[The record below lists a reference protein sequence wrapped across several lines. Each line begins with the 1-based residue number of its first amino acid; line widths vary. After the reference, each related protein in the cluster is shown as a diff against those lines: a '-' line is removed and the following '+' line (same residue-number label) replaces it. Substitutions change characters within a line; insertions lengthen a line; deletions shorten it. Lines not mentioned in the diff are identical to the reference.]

1 VFSVP
6 RRSLAL
12 LTALAVSAVGS
23 LVFASPAL
31 AADSTRPTVTLEA
44 PASNFV
50 FSGDTVTVSATDD
63 SGLARLAAT
72 LYNASGLVAVVGTAS
87 ASGTSGSASWTLPAL
102 ADGDYELRIGANDA
116 AGNNATVRTSVIVDT
131 VAPDVTISTPS
142 PGLVVAPGTIIPLV
156 GSISE
161 AHPFRT
167 YVAVQ
172 GVDSD
177 IDETGLTSVSRSI
190 DTTGFASGTYI
201 AQIEARDA
209 AGNKDSGS
217 IAKVTFTVDADA
229 PDVVITSPAAGSFVK
244 PGAVLDFTATISD
257 ANPSIYYS
265 QLDGVGLEYGS
276 SSSLTNYATTV
287 DTTGWA
293 DGSVHVFKFEAR
305 DAFNQKDAGSTA
317 VVRVRADALAP
328 VVTFTAPSSGDLVA
342 GTLTVSGTVADAGS
356 GVNSLDVRVRA
367 ADPVT
372 GVCNGTAVKFDVPF
386 APDGA
391 WSIDIDTSV
400 FPDGEYC
407 IIAHAED
414 AVGNGNGQS
423 TRLREIEFDNT
434 APATPTV
441 AFPTGYTLE
450 ASEFRWYPVT
460 DPNGVR
466 YEVVLGRG
474 PNTTDGRLNDGVTIG
489 SDLTGTTLA
498 YDIPTGPLRW
508 QVRAIDDLGNASAWS
523 SGTGAQ
529 IIGIPEII
537 TPTTGYTFSETS
549 LTATWTAVFGIGGV
563 DHYEVEYGV
572 DGDGDGTLEYEY
584 VDVPGTAWTAGAT
597 VSHTQSFS
605 AGYEGPLSIRV
616 RAVYNIPY
624 RASDPSSVNGPWSAP
639 VVHYTR
645 DATAPTIQ
653 IDEPL
658 DGAIFSPRESI
669 DVTVTAADAGAL
681 NRIGVNL
688 FDEDSTAFIQ
698 AIGSTSGLSAL
709 GTNAETRT
717 WTIPAGL
724 AEGTYTI
731 RANVTD
737 TAGLRGVHVIQF
749 VVDGTRPAITIDSP
763 ELDEPFRGSATI
775 PVTLTGTDE
784 VALKRLDVNLYD
796 ATNSTFITNVGTTGG
811 ASALGT
817 TSETRT
823 WDLPVAGL
831 AEGVYT
837 LRASAHDVA
846 GNVKTTS
853 STFVV
858 DLTRPTIAI
867 DAPLDGAEFNGEVIV
882 EISGADEI
890 GLARL
895 VANLYDESGSVFL
908 GPIGSTSGLT
918 SLGTTSDSASW
929 TIPAGL
935 ADGTYTIR
943 AAARDLAGNVQTTAS
958 TFIIATAAEPVAGSA
973 GGPTLAP
980 TTSGGDGD
988 APAPTGAG
996 GAPHT
1001 DGPEVALTTLA
1012 LDDGAASEADD
1023 TAGAGSGDDTAEL
1036 ATSAAPM
1043 GFDWWWL
1050 ILLALLLAGVV
1061 GYWRIRVAQRA

>member
-1 VFSVP
+1 M
-6 RRSLAL
+6 
-12 LTALAVSAVGS
+12 
-23 LVFASPAL
+23 
-31 AADSTRPTVTLEA
+31 
-44 PASNFV
+44 
-50 FSGDTVTVSATDD
+50 
-63 SGLARLAAT
+63 
-72 LYNASGLVAVVGTAS
+72 
-87 ASGTSGSASWTLPAL
+87 
-102 ADGDYELRIGANDA
+102 
-116 AGNNATVRTSVIVDT
+116 
-131 VAPDVTISTPS
+131 
-142 PGLVVAPGTIIPLV
+142 
-156 GSISE
+156 
-161 AHPFRT
+161 
-167 YVAVQ
+167 
-172 GVDSD
+172 
-177 IDETGLTSVSRSI
+177 
-190 DTTGFASGTYI
+190 
-201 AQIEARDA
+201 
-209 AGNKDSGS
+209 
-217 IAKVTFTVDADA
+217 
-229 PDVVITSPAAGSFVK
+229 K

-605 AGYEGPLSIRV
+605 TGYEGPLSIRV

-796 ATNSTFITNVGTTGG
+796 ATNSTFITNVGTTAHRRSGPRARRAPG
-811 ASALGT
+811 ISR
-817 TSETRT
+817 S
-823 WDLPVAGL
+823 
-831 AEGVYT
+831 
-837 LRASAHDVA
+837 RASPRASTRCARVPMMSPA
-846 GNVKTTS
+846 TS
-853 STFVV
+853 R
-858 DLTRPTIAI
+858 RP
-867 DAPLDGAEFNGEVIV
+867 
-882 EISGADEI
+882 
-890 GLARL
+890 
-895 VANLYDESGSVFL
+895 
-908 GPIGSTSGLT
+908 
-918 SLGTTSDSASW
+918 
-929 TIPAGL
+929 
-935 ADGTYTIR
+935 
-943 AAARDLAGNVQTTAS
+943 AARSWS
-958 TFIIATAAEPVAGSA
+958 T
-973 GGPTLAP
+973 
-980 TTSGGDGD
+980 
-988 APAPTGAG
+988 
-996 GAPHT
+996 
-1001 DGPEVALTTLA
+1001 
-1012 LDDGAASEADD
+1012 
-1023 TAGAGSGDDTAEL
+1023 
-1036 ATSAAPM
+1036 
-1043 GFDWWWL
+1043 
-1050 ILLALLLAGVV
+1050 
-1061 GYWRIRVAQRA
+1061 

>member
-1 VFSVP
+1 
-6 RRSLAL
+6 
-12 LTALAVSAVGS
+12 
-23 LVFASPAL
+23 
-31 AADSTRPTVTLEA
+31 
-44 PASNFV
+44 
-50 FSGDTVTVSATDD
+50 
-63 SGLARLAAT
+63 
-72 LYNASGLVAVVGTAS
+72 
-87 ASGTSGSASWTLPAL
+87 
-102 ADGDYELRIGANDA
+102 
-116 AGNNATVRTSVIVDT
+116 
-131 VAPDVTISTPS
+131 
-142 PGLVVAPGTIIPLV
+142 
-156 GSISE
+156 
-161 AHPFRT
+161 
-167 YVAVQ
+167 
-172 GVDSD
+172 
-177 IDETGLTSVSRSI
+177 
-190 DTTGFASGTYI
+190 
-201 AQIEARDA
+201 
-209 AGNKDSGS
+209 
-217 IAKVTFTVDADA
+217 
-229 PDVVITSPAAGSFVK
+229 
-244 PGAVLDFTATISD
+244 
-257 ANPSIYYS
+257 
-265 QLDGVGLEYGS
+265 
-276 SSSLTNYATTV
+276 
-287 DTTGWA
+287 
-293 DGSVHVFKFEAR
+293 
-305 DAFNQKDAGSTA
+305 
-317 VVRVRADALAP
+317 
-328 VVTFTAPSSGDLVA
+328 VA

-605 AGYEGPLSIRV
+605 TGYEGPLSIRV